1 MKPELFRKL
10 VERKL
15 ITEQTPVAVEYP
27 IYDNGKKKGTVKGLY
42 TISRMYAHPLIP
54 GTRIEVTNDKETAT
68 VEFTHL
74 KLISG
79 LAPVKLAAQH
89 GIRPDGKDN
98 DAPKRR
104 GRKPKVRNV
113 EQEFSEADFMD
124 LDEEDEDELED
135 ELVEAE

>member
-15 ITEQTPVAVEYP
+15 IAEQTPVAVEYHQ
-27 IYDNGKKKGTVKGLY
+27 YENGKKKGTVKGLY
-42 TISRMYAHPLIP
+42 TVNRLFAHPLIP
-54 GTRIEVTNDKETAT
+54 GVHIEVSNDKETVT
-68 VEFTHL
+68 IEPTNL

-79 LAPVKLAAQH
+79 LAPVKLAAQN
-89 GIRPDGKDN
+89 GIRPDGKEN

-113 EQEFSEADFMD
+113 EAEVT
-124 LDEEDEDELED
+124 EEDF
-135 ELVEAE
+135 V

>member
-15 ITEQTPVAVEYP
+15 ITTDTAVAVEYP
-27 IYDNGKKKGTVKGLY
+27 IYENCKKKGTVKGLY
-42 TISRMYAHPLIP
+42 KVTRLYADALLP
-54 GTRIEVTNDKETAT
+54 GTFIEVTNDKETVS
-68 VEFTHL
+68 VEPPNL

-79 LAPVKLAAQH
+79 LAPVKLAAQN
-89 GIRPDGKDN
+89 GIRPDGKEN

-113 EQEFSEADFMD
+113 EAEVT
-124 LDEEDEDELED
+124 EEDFQ
-135 ELVEAE
+135 